1 MSIEHSPAREV
12 HRKLRVSDA
21 ASFLGLSAST
31 LNKLRVYGGGPAFA
45 KLGRAIVYD
54 LQDLNAWADAR
65 KHRNTSE
72 YELHRSSN
80 TGCGR

>member
-12 HRKLRVSDA
+12 RRKLRVSDA
-21 ASFLGLSAST
+21 ARFLGLSAST

-45 KLGRAIVYD
+45 KLGRIVVYD
-54 LQDLNAWADAR
+54 MRDLDAWAAAHT
-65 KHRNTSE
+65 HRCTSE

-80 TGCGR
+80 VGGGR